1 MYTFFH
7 LKQDISRFKKA
18 GCEVGVVGK
27 TFLGCS
33 IPYVFLGD
41 KNDTSVIVVGA
52 THAREHITSLLV
64 ARQIY
69 YYLTQKIN
77 LFGGI
82 YFVPMLNIDGVRLCH
97 EGVDFISSQKQ
108 RDFLTAVNN
117 GYDFALWK
125 ANANAVDINV
135 NFDAEWGTGA
145 SNVTFPSS
153 ANYIGTHAMSE
164 CETVALAD
172 FTQKINPDYVIS
184 YHAKGQEIYW
194 QFFQDEQTKARDFR
208 YANYVAK
215 YTGYTL
221 KDQTKSAGG
230 YKDWCVQKLGIPAI
244 TVEVGDDRFDHPY
257 PYSQIDDIVAKNLLV
272 PQKMLN
278 TIFKEKQN
286 GQKVYESSHQRS

>member
-27 TFLGCS
+27 TFLGCDV
-33 IPYVFLGD
+33 PYVFLGD

-52 THAREHITSLLV
+52 VHAREHITSLLV

-69 YYLTQKIN
+69 YYLTQKTN

-97 EGVDFISSQKQ
+97 EGVDFVQSQKQ
-108 RDFLTAVNN
+108 RDFLADVNN
-117 GYDFALWK
+117 GYDFSLWK
-125 ANANAVDINV
+125 ANANGVDINC

-145 SNVTFPSS
+145 TNVTFPSP

-164 CETVALAD
+164 CETVVLAE
-172 FTQKINPDYVIS
+172 FTKQINPDYVIT
-184 YHAKGQEIYW
+184 YHAKGEEIYW
-194 QFFQDEQTKARDFR
+194 QFFQDEQRAGRDYR
-208 YANYVAK
+208 YAKFVAN
-215 YTGYTL
+215 YTGYKL
-221 KDQTKSAGG
+221 VGQTQSAGG

-244 TVEVGDDRFDHPY
+244 TIEVGNDKYSHPY
-257 PYSQIDDIVAKNLLV
+257 PYNQIDDIVAKNLLV

-278 TIFKEKQN
+278 TISKEKQN
-286 GQKVYESSHQRS
+286 AQQVYEGGCK

>member
-18 GCEVGVVGK
+18 GCSVGVVGK
-27 TFLGCS
+27 THLGCNIPYLFLGQNTGTN
-33 IPYVFLGD
+33 LL
-41 KNDTSVIVVGA
+41 VVA
-52 THAREHITSLLV
+52 STHAREHITSLLV

-69 YYLTQKIN
+69 YYLTQGVN

-97 EGVDFISSQKQ
+97 EGLDFVPSQKQ
-108 RDFLTAVNN
+108 RDFLAGVNN
-117 GYDFALWK
+117 GYDFSLWK

-145 SNVTFPSS
+145 SNVTFPSP
-153 ANYIGTHAMSE
+153 ANYIGTHPMSE
-164 CETVALAD
+164 CETVALAQ
-172 FTQKINPDYVIS
+172 FTQKIKPDYAIT
-184 YHAKGQEIYW
+184 YHAKGEEIYW
-194 QFFQDEQTKARDFR
+194 QFFQDEKTKMRDYR

-221 KDQTKSAGG
+221 KDQTQSSGG
-230 YKDWCVQKLGIPAI
+230 YKDWCVQKVGIPAI
-244 TVEVGDDRFDHPY
+244 TVEVGCDKYEHPY
-257 PYSQIDDIVAKNLLV
+257 PYHQIDDIVAKNLLV

-286 GQKVYESSHQRS
+286 GQKVYESGY

>member
-27 TFLGCS
+27 THLGCD
-33 IPYVFLGD
+33 IPYVFLG
-41 KNDTSVIVVGA
+41 KKTGASMIVVA
-52 THAREHITSLLV
+52 STHAREHITSLLV

-69 YYLTQKIN
+69 FYLTQRLN

-97 EGVDFISSQKQ
+97 EGVDFVPSKEKQ
-108 RDFLTAVNN
+108 EFLVDINE
-117 GYDFALWK
+117 GYDFSLWK

-153 ANYIGTHAMSE
+153 ANYIGKHAMSE
-164 CETVALAD
+164 CETVALAQ
-172 FTQKINPDYVIS
+172 FTKKISPDYVIT
-184 YHAKGQEIYW
+184 YHAKGEQVFW
-194 QFFQDEQTKARDFR
+194 QFFQDEQTKKRDFR
-208 YANYVAK
+208 YANFVSK
-215 YTGYTL
+215 YTGYQL
-221 KDQTKSAGG
+221 VEQTKSAGG

-244 TVEVGDDRFDHPY
+244 TVEVGNDSYAHPY

-278 TIFKEKQN
+278 TIFKDKQN
-286 GQKVYESSHQRS
+286 GQKVYESRH